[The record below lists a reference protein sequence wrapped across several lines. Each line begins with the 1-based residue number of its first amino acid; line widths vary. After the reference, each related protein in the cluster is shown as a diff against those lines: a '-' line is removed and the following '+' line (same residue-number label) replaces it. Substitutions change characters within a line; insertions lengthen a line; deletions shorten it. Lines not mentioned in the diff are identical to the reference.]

1 LYRLWRDGLGSDLS
15 NQNSHLTDTIDY
27 WIHATTPSLTQFA
40 PIGDQA
46 RVSNPE
52 IYDYQ
57 RRLVLEARA
66 LTNNAAA
73 KARASWWLG
82 QIPLSQMQSGFNFR
96 HDLLS
101 LPGTSVAPT
110 ALYYHSTGTG
120 HLFARSDWST
130 DAFWMAFVAGRYDQ
144 SHAHQDQGA
153 FTLNYHGWLA
163 VTENVWTHSGIQ
175 QGPEVHNVLR
185 FVQAGATLPQQ
196 QDSTSTM
203 IVTPGANGALAVDAD
218 LTPAYGVGAPIQNWR
233 RQLAF
238 ANRAVLVT
246 DDFAVSPGVSAI
258 WQVNVPTAPVIVGRS
273 ARVGNLLIEV
283 LQPADAV
290 LNVLDW
296 SSIDPDEFRSGY
308 KIEVQGSGNRYVV
321 RLSESGAIFAN
332 GFE

>member
-1 LYRLWRDGLGSDLS
+1 M
-15 NQNSHLTDTIDY
+15 
-27 WIHATTPSLTQFA
+27 
-40 PIGDQA
+40 
-46 RVSNPE
+46 SNPE

-101 LPGTSVAPT
+101 LPGTSTAPT

-153 FTLNYHGWLA
+153 FTLNDHGWLA
-163 VTENVWTHSGIQ
+163 VTEIVWTHSGIQ

-258 WQVNVPTAPVIVGRS
+258 WQVNVPTAPVIVGPS